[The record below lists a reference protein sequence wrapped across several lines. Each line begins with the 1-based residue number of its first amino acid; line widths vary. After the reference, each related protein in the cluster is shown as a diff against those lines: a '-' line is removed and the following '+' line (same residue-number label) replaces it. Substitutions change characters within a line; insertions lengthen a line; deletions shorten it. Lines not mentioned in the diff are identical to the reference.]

1 VKSMKTPCEFWAEEV
16 MPNLRANVARILYS
30 KGLTQAKIAEHLG
43 ITQAM
48 VSKYLT
54 GKYRKLSGEL
64 GKEVEKVAQEV
75 AGLILYGAK
84 KEDLVR
90 FLNRKF
96 FEMFRSGILCKGY
109 LDYIGSSDESLCRE
123 IFTEEPSRTQILEE
137 LSLAL
142 SELLRDEKFLELIP
156 EVRSN
161 FAYSLPKP
169 KEKNDVAAIPGRIT
183 VVKGKAYALPPEFG
197 VSEHMAEVLIGLSE
211 IFPEVRSVL
220 NIRYDEKISG
230 ALKKAGF
237 KVGTVEKSERS
248 EEETVK
254 LITEEFKKKGILDA
268 VIDKGG
274 FGIEPC
280 VYIFG
285 KSSIEVVEKVKKLE
299 RFL

>member
-1 VKSMKTPCEFWAEEV
+1 MKTPCEFWAEEV
-16 MPNLRANVARILYS
+16 MPTLRANVARILYS

-54 GKYRKLSGEL
+54 GKYKKLGGRLGE
-64 GKEVEKVAQEV
+64 EIEKVAEEV
-75 AGLILYGAK
+75 AGLVLYGVK

-96 FEMFRSGILCKGY
+96 FEMFRSGILCKDY
-109 LDYIGSSDESLCRE
+109 LDYIGSNDESLCME
-123 IFTEEPSRTQILEE
+123 IFAEEPSRTQILEE

-142 SELLRDEKFLELIP
+142 NELLRDEKFLEFIP
-156 EVRSN
+156 EIRSN
-161 FAYSLPKP
+161 FAYSPPKP

-197 VSEHMAEVLIGLSE
+197 VSEHMADVLMRLSA
-211 IFPEVRSVL
+211 IFPEIRSVL
-220 NIRYDEKISG
+220 NIRYDERIFN
-230 ALKKAGF
+230 ALKRAGF
-237 KVGTVEKSERS
+237 KIGTIEKSERS
-248 EEETVK
+248 EEETVR
-254 LITEEFKKKGILDA
+254 LIIEEFKKKGVLDA
-268 VIDKGG
+268 VIDRGG

-285 KSSIEVVEKVKKLE
+285 RNPIEVVEKVKKLE
-299 RFL
+299 RLL

>member
-1 VKSMKTPCEFWAEEV
+1 

>member
-1 VKSMKTPCEFWAEEV
+1 MKTPCEFWAEEV

>member
-1 VKSMKTPCEFWAEEV
+1 MKTPCEFWAEEV

-30 KGLTQAKIAEHLG
+30 KGLTQMKIAEHLG

-54 GKYRKLSGEL
+54 GKYKKLGGEL
-64 GKEVEKVAQEV
+64 GREIEKVSEEV
-75 AGLILYGAK
+75 AGLILYGAR
-84 KEDLVR
+84 KEDVVR

-96 FEMFRSGILCKGY
+96 FEMFKSGVLCKGY
-109 LDYIGSSDESLCRE
+109 LEYVGSTDESLCGE

-142 SELLRDEKFLELIP
+142 NELLRDEKFLELIP
-156 EVRSN
+156 EIRSN
-161 FAYSLPKP
+161 FAYSLPNP

-183 VVKGKAYALPPEFG
+183 VVKGKVYALPPEFG
-197 VSEHMAEVLIGLSE
+197 ASEHMAEVLIGLSE
-211 IFPEVRSVL
+211 IFPEIRSVL
-220 NIRYDEKISG
+220 NIRYDEKISD
-230 ALKKAGF
+230 ALRKAGF

-254 LITEEFKKKGILDA
+254 LILDEFKKKGVLDA
-268 VIDKGG
+268 IIDKGG

-285 KSSIEVVEKVKKLE
+285 KSPIEVVEKVKKLE

>member
-1 VKSMKTPCEFWAEEV
+1 
-16 MPNLRANVARILYS
+16 
-30 KGLTQAKIAEHLG
+30 
-43 ITQAM
+43 M

-54 GKYRKLSGEL
+54 GKYRRLSGEL

-285 KSSIEVVEKVKKLE
+285 KSPIEVVEKVKKLE

>member
-1 VKSMKTPCEFWAEEV
+1 MKTPCEFWAEEV

-30 KGLTQAKIAEHLG
+30 KGLAQTKIAEHLG

-48 VSKYLT
+48 VSKYLS
-54 GKYRKLSGEL
+54 GKYRGLGGEL
-64 GKEVEKVAQEV
+64 GREIEKVAQEV

-109 LDYIGSSDESLCRE
+109 LDYIGGSDESLCRE

-142 SELLRDEKFLELIP
+142 NELLRDEEFLELIP
-156 EVRSN
+156 EIRSN
-161 FAYSLPKP
+161 LAYSLPKP
-169 KEKNDVAAIPGRIT
+169 KEKNDVAAVPGRIT

-197 VSEHMAEVLIGLSE
+197 VSEHMAEVLIELSE

-220 NIRYDEKISG
+220 NIRYDEEISN

-237 KVGTVEKSERS
+237 KVGTVEKSKRS

-254 LITEEFKKKGILDA
+254 LIVDEFKKKGILDA

-285 KSSIEVVEKVKKLE
+285 KSPIEVVEKVKKLE

>member
-1 VKSMKTPCEFWAEEV
+1 MKTPCEFWAEEV

-54 GKYRKLSGEL
+54 GKYRRLNGEL

-96 FEMFRSGILCKGY
+96 FEMFRSGILCRGY

-142 SELLRDEKFLELIP
+142 SELLRDEKFLGLIP

-285 KSSIEVVEKVKKLE
+285 KSPIEVVEKVKKLE

>member
-1 VKSMKTPCEFWAEEV
+1 MKTPCEFWAEEV

-54 GKYRKLSGEL
+54 GKYRRLNGEL

-96 FEMFRSGILCKGY
+96 FEMFRSGILCRGY

-169 KEKNDVAAIPGRIT
+169 KEKNDVAAVPGRIT

-285 KSSIEVVEKVKKLE
+285 KSPIEVVEKVKKLE

>member
-1 VKSMKTPCEFWAEEV
+1 MKTPCEFWAEEV

-54 GKYRKLSGEL
+54 GKYRRLSGEL

-230 ALKKAGF
+230 ALKKADF

-285 KSSIEVVEKVKKLE
+285 KSPIEVVEKVKKLE

>member
-1 VKSMKTPCEFWAEEV
+1 MKTPCEFWAEEV

-54 GKYRKLSGEL
+54 GKYRRLNGEL

-75 AGLILYGAK
+75 VGLILYGAK

-96 FEMFRSGILCKGY
+96 FEMFRSGILCRGY

-220 NIRYDEKISG
+220 NIRYDKKISG

-254 LITEEFKKKGILDA
+254 LITVEFKKKGILDA

-285 KSSIEVVEKVKKLE
+285 KSPIEVVEKVKKLE